1 MFLYCM
7 AMRSTKVLR
16 DAEIMMA
23 KSIEVL
29 TYLCE
34 MKTLQVHFQ
43 QLRALYVV
51 EVNDLKHCTRHISLT
66 KI

>member
-1 MFLYCM
+1 M

-16 DAEIMMA
+16 DAEIMME

-43 QLRALYVV
+43 KLRALCVV
-51 EVNDLKHCTRHISLT
+51 EFNDLKIAQGTFP
-66 KI
+66 